1 MTQRF
6 ILEINPAADRL
17 MVYDI
22 DGTTMLDS
30 RAIDD
35 CGSLVD
41 GITARAGFT
50 ARHPSSSAVAD
61 AIDFARRPIVALQ
74 PTRSGRRKLWEIEH
88 KFHCPIIG
96 TCLGVEELRQLGK
109 NYIWRTSGRPSDYEV
124 HVTFVGAAVERNALA
139 LATHKLLEKKYAST
153 VRRYQKAADSAAL
166 QALWSEALASGQVQ
180 GAFWAIM
187 THPRSDHL
195 MLATAYE
202 DIHML
207 SHQIGAGQRA
217 DLERLTR
224 TRAELVRL
232 QGAHDQLRRKTH
244 QQSEEQSAERRRLE
258 ALLREREQECARANA
273 SLAELTARQAERA
286 DVASGQDERAD
297 EIEALREQLAE
308 RERQALAWRDLWR
321 SGQERIQHLE
331 QAQQEKDAECQM
343 LERLLSQELGGRCEE
358 CPNENCDARADLAGR
373 LVLCVGGHKPLV
385 EKYRQLVAR
394 CNGRFDHHDGGM
406 EDNQRRLES
415 MLASADAVVCA
426 ADFVSH
432 DAYYRTKRFCKRFDK
447 PHVLLGNSGI
457 SAFAR
462 ALERVAN

>member
-6 ILEINPAADRL
+6 ILEVNPSADRL
-17 MVYDI
+17 MVYDL
-22 DGTTMLDS
+22 DGTTLLDS
-30 RAIDD
+30 RAFAEG
-35 CGSLVD
+35 GSLLD
-41 GITARAGFT
+41 GLTARAGFT
-50 ARHPSSSAVAD
+50 ARHPTSAASPETV
-61 AIDFARRPIVALQ
+61 DFSRRPIVALA
-74 PTRSGRRKLWEIEH
+74 PVRNGRRKLWAIEH
-88 KFHCPIIG
+88 KYHCPIIG

-109 NYIWRTSGRPSDYEV
+109 HYVWRTAGRPSDYEV
-124 HVTFVGAAVERNALA
+124 HVTFVGAALERNALS
-139 LATHKLLEKKYAST
+139 LATHKLLEKKYAVT
-153 VRRYQKAADSAAL
+153 VRRFQQASTSADL
-166 QALWSEALASGQVQ
+166 RALWSEALASGQVQ
-180 GAFWAIM
+180 GAFWALM
-187 THPRSDHL
+187 THPKADQML
-195 MLATAYE
+195 LATAYE

-217 DLERLTR
+217 DLERLTE
-224 TRAELVRL
+224 TRAELARL
-232 QGAHDQLRRKTH
+232 QKAFEQLRRRAH
-244 QQSEEQSAERRRLE
+244 EQSVEQTAERRRLE
-258 ALLREREQECARANA
+258 ALVREREQECARANA
-273 SLAELTARQAERA
+273 SLAEVRARMAERA
-286 DVASGQDERAD
+286 DAVDTRTE
-297 EIEALREQLAE
+297 EEETLRQRLAE
-308 RERQALAWRDLWR
+308 SERQALAWRDLWR

-331 QAQQEKDAECQM
+331 QAQQEKDSECQI
-343 LERLLSQELGGRCEE
+343 LERLLNQELGARCEE

-462 ALERVAN
+462 ALERVAS